1 MHGTPWLYG
10 RRNWIQLRRGGK
22 DQGSATSCANQS
34 CSRPI
39 IREAAELSRQME
51 LISGSRA
58 VLMDVFRYA
67 QLYGTDLELE
77 LYYYEQFQYTGY
89 RRKWVEQ

>member
-1 MHGTPWLYG
+1 
-10 RRNWIQLRRGGK
+10 
-22 DQGSATSCANQS
+22 
-34 CSRPI
+34 
-39 IREAAELSRQME
+39 ME